1 MVVDSMLIEPWVL
14 AAVAGPVIAVLT
26 GLLTRLDARPA
37 IKAWT
42 SLVLAAFTAAVTEL
56 LDRGVAF
63 DLASAAGL
71 FGRIYIAHV
80 VAYQGALK
88 ALGGGAAPGATTTE
102 GVIG

>member
-1 MVVDSMLIEPWVL
+1 MVVDSLMVEPWVL
-14 AAVAGPVIAVLT
+14 AAVAGPLIAVLT
-26 GLLTRLDARPA
+26 GMLTRLDARPA
-37 IKAWT
+37 VKVGV
-42 SLVLAAFTAAVTEL
+42 SLALTALTAAVTEL

-63 DLASAAGL
+63 DLGQAAGL